1 MRSISISRNTHE
13 ALMAHV
19 GSERI
24 GAFVA
29 DLIERRL
36 DRLQANHAET
46 AEAVAADARAFAAMV
61 RR

>member
-1 MRSISISRNTHE
+1 
-13 ALMAHV
+13 MAHV